1 MAGLSASLL
10 TPEVPQRSGNPQ
22 SVTRILIV
30 EDELLIAL
38 DVEWTLQAA
47 GYDVVGTAT
56 REDEA
61 VEMALDTRPDLM
73 VVDLRLAG
81 GGCGRRAAE
90 RVRAVLDVTLIFAS
104 GNLDPATRIRL
115 QALDP
120 VAMLSKPYDGADI
133 VRAISAA

>member
-1 MAGLSASLL
+1 VSR
-10 TPEVPQRSGNPQ
+10 V
-22 SVTRILIV
+22 LIV

-38 DVEWTLQAA
+38 DAELTLRAA
-47 GYDVVGTAT
+47 GYDVVGTAA

-61 VEMALDTRPDLM
+61 VAMALDARPDLM

-90 RVRAVLDVTLIFAS
+90 RVRAVLDVALVFAS
-104 GNLDPATRIRL
+104 GNLDPATRTQL

-120 VAMLSKPYDGADI
+120 VVMLSKPYDGADL
-133 VRAISAA
+133 VRAIAAAP